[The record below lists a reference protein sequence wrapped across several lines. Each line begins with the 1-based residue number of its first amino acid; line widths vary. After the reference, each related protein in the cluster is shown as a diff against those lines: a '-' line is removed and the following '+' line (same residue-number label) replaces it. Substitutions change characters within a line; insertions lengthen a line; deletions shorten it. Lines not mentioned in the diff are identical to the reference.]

1 MVTATAPKTRSRPK
15 KTPRVPTPLT
25 IALGQ
30 NLQRIRIASGKTQVM
45 LAYEAEVE
53 RSRISKLECGY
64 INPSLLTL
72 GSICY
77 CLGTTLAV
85 LFEGITETFPP
96 TTKGGSLRRA
106 NQAVLEKLPS
116 AGRRR
121 P

>member
-15 KTPRVPTPLT
+15 KTPRVPNPLT
-25 IALGQ
+25 IAMGQ
-30 NLQRIRIASGKTQVM
+30 NLRRIRKASGKTQVM
-45 LAYEAEVE
+45 LAFEAEVE

-77 CLGTTLAV
+77 CLGTTLSV
-85 LFEGITETFPP
+85 LFEGITETVPP
-96 TTKGGSLRRA
+96 SSKGGPLRRS
-106 NQAVLEKLPS
+106 NQAVLEKAPS
-116 AGRRR
+116 KARSG